1 MKKWIER
8 TIFIVALCV
17 FCFSAYKLYTIFSE
31 YNKGSSEYDKLEK
44 YKRNDSSKEEA
55 RENTGDSG
63 TNVDFEELRKINND
77 IVAWVEIKGTNINYP
92 VVKGKDNDYYISH
105 TFEKNSNSSGA
116 IFLECNNEGDFSD
129 GNSILYGHNMKNQKM
144 FHDLSKYTKKEFY
157 DEHSEIILYTPGET
171 KKYKIFSFYVADAR
185 SDTYKTSFSDKEDF
199 KSYIGYI
206 NGKSQYNTGE
216 DANEDNK
223 IITLSTCTNGNV
235 DDRYVIHGKL
245 MP

>member
-1 MKKWIER
+1 MKKWVER
-8 TIFIVALCV
+8 IIFIVALCV

-44 YKRNDSSKEEA
+44 YKHNDVATEESQGND
-55 RENTGDSG
+55 EVDG
-63 TNVDFEELRKINND
+63 TTVDFEELRKINSD

-92 VVKGKDNDYYISH
+92 VVKGKDNDYYINH
-105 TFEKNSNSSGA
+105 TFEKNNNSSGA
-116 IFLECNNEGDFSD
+116 IFLECNNDEVFSD

-157 DEHSEIILYTPGET
+157 DEHSEVILYTPEGK

-185 SDTYKTSFSDKEDF
+185 SDTYKTSFSDKDDF
-199 KSYIGYI
+199 KKYIEYV
-206 NGKSQYNTGE
+206 NSKSQYNTGE

-235 DDRYVIHGKL
+235 DDRYVIQGKL
-245 MP
+245 IP